1 MSKLTAAGVK
11 SLAKL
16 AVPGMTNDG
25 RGLYLQISKTGGVSW
40 IFRYKVEGK
49 SRYMGIGPY
58 PAVSLAQAREAI
70 DAPRRHLAQGVDP
83 LEARAYEEESR
94 RKAISAEQARAVTF
108 TSAARRY
115 REMHGGAWS
124 EKWYL
129 GWWRKLE
136 LYAFPI
142 VGDLPVAAVDTGT
155 VLKILTPIWS
165 TKTRT
170 ADEVRGQIENVLD
183 AAKALGWRQGENPA
197 RWRGHL
203 INLLDNKEK
212 KKARKREHHSAM
224 SWSQVP
230 ALMCKLSEIKSRDAY
245 AARLLILTGARSQMV
260 RLATWDEF
268 DLESKV
274 WSLTAE
280 RMKMKVAFKIPLAD
294 EVVGFLKDL
303 RAGATSGFLFPGR
316 GASGAMHANAIRNL
330 LHGLGHVEITRHGFR
345 STFRDW
351 AAECTDFSREVCE
364 MALAHD
370 ERDQT
375 ESAYSRTDFFD
386 KRRILMSEWA
396 SFATNMVVA
405 KVSVIGSGT

>member
-1 MSKLTAAGVK
+1 MSKLTVAKVK

-16 AVPGMTNDG
+16 AVPGMINDG

-40 IFRYKVEGK
+40 IFRYKIEGK
-49 SRYMGIGPY
+49 SRYMGIGAF
-58 PAVSLAQAREAI
+58 PAVSLAQAREAA
-70 DAPRRHLAQGVDP
+70 DAPRRHLAQGIDP
-83 LEARAYEEESR
+83 LTARADEAESRKKATSAEEARM
-94 RKAISAEQARAVTF
+94 VTF
-108 TSAARRY
+108 TTAAQRY
-115 REMHGGAWS
+115 REMHGGDWS

-142 VGDLPVAAVDTGT
+142 AGDLSVASIDTNT

-183 AAKALGWRQGENPA
+183 AAKALGWREGENPA

-212 KKARKREHHSAM
+212 KKARKREHHAAM

-230 ALMCKLSEIKSRDAY
+230 TLMAQLSGIKSREAY
-245 AARLLILTGARSQMV
+245 AARLLVLTGARSQMV

-268 DLESKV
+268 NLDSKV

-280 RMKMKVAFKIPLAD
+280 RMKMEVAFRVPLAD
-294 EVVGFLKDL
+294 EVIEFLKEMK
-303 RAGATSGFLFPGR
+303 GCTTSKYLFPGR
-316 GASGAMHANAIRNL
+316 GASGAMHANGIRNL
-330 LHGLGHVEITRHGFR
+330 LHGLGYVDITRHGFR

-351 AAECTDFSREVCE
+351 AAECTNFPREVCE

-370 ERDQT
+370 ERNQT

-386 KRRILMSEWA
+386 KRRNLMIDWA
-396 SFATNMVVA
+396 RFATGGAVDKLVG
-405 KVSVIGSGT
+405 KEGGL